1 MPRVCLSIWLAAAIV
16 SAAADSRRF
25 ELAGRIEPAE
35 AASVSITSASSSFS
49 SVTRTDA
56 GGRFRFRNLAAGEY
70 VVTVFVAGRGLAR
83 VSTPVGPG
91 TADARNRVS
100 LTLRLKDA
108 DFDRSALALRHVA
121 PAGQLAVPGEAQR
134 EFERALADLERTDA
148 AAAAKRLER
157 AVALAPRFSA
167 AWNLLGTIAYHASDY
182 ARAEECF
189 RESLAADPGNYDPL
203 VNLGGV
209 LINRNRLDEA
219 IGLNLR
225 AVLAR
230 PSDALANAQLGLA
243 YFHAGALELAEK
255 YLVRARDLDP
265 AHFSHPQ
272 LTLAEIH
279 LRQGRRQAAAGDLE
293 DFLAR
298 HPDYPTAA
306 RMREKIAELRK

>member
-1 MPRVCLSIWLAAAIV
+1 VPRLCLSIWLASAAL

-35 AASVSITSASSSFS
+35 AATVSIFGAFSSFS
-49 SVTRTDA
+49 SVTHSDA

-70 VVTVFVAGRGLAR
+70 TVAVFIAGRGVAR
-83 VSTPVGPG
+83 VTTPVGPG
-91 TADARNRVS
+91 TSDARHRVS

-108 DFDRSALALRHVA
+108 DFDRSALAARHVA
-121 PAGQLAVPGEAQR
+121 SAGQLAVPEQAQR
-134 EFERALADLERTDA
+134 EFERALADLARTDA

-157 AVALAPRFSA
+157 AVTLAPKFSA

-182 ARAEECF
+182 VRAEQCF

-209 LINRNRLDEA
+209 LINSNQLDEA
-219 IGLNLR
+219 IGINLR
-225 AVLAR
+225 ALLAR
-230 PSDALANAQLGLA
+230 PGDALANAQLGLA
-243 YFHAGALELAEK
+243 YFHAGAFELAEK

-279 LRQGRRQAAAGDLE
+279 LRQGHTSAAAGDLE

-298 HPDYPTAA
+298 HPDYPSAA